1 MIGKMKNAM
10 HLDPRRTYRQTLR
23 PRTGETAF
31 QVVVEQTD
39 LWIVARR
46 DLSAEIGAFVHEI
59 RAGLKNHI
67 ILDPAF
73 AASLIPVEA
82 PKDAPDLVRCMARA
96 AGACGV
102 GPMAAVAGA
111 IAQAAADRFAPQSPD
126 ILVENGGDIFMHSTV
141 ERIVGLLSR
150 PVEGVRLGLRIPA
163 GRFPLAVCTSS
174 GRVGHSLSLGQAD
187 MVAVL
192 SADGALADAAAT
204 ALANL
209 LVSEKDLEPMLAY
222 AKKLFRQG
230 VTGVFAQV
238 GEGVGAVGDL
248 ELVALGEDGEGD
260 TP

>member
-1 MIGKMKNAM
+1 M
-10 HLDPRRTYRQTLR
+10 
-23 PRTGETAF
+23 
-31 QVVVEQTD
+31 EQTD

-141 ERIVGLLSR
+141 ERIVDFCTR

-174 GRVGHSLSLGQAD
+174 GRVGHSLTSTAD
-187 MVAVL
+187 MGVYFCFRGRVL
-192 SADGALADAAAT
+192 GRAAAT
-204 ALANL
+204 ALPTFGL
-209 LVSEKDLEPMLAY
+209 GKGPGPMLAY
-222 AKKLFRQG
+222 AKKLIRQG
-230 VTGVFAQV
+230 APRFRPGRRRRPGHRRSGLWPWGRTEKAN
-238 GEGVGAVGDL
+238 
-248 ELVALGEDGEGD
+248 